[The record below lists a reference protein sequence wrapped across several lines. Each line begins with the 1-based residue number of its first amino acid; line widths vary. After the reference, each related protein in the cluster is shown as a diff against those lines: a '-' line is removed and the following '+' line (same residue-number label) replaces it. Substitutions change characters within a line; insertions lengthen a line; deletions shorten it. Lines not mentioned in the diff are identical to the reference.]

1 MGRMQPDLLARARES
16 FSFATE
22 HLSLSPGPRGARGQ
36 IWRLAAGPEVF
47 ALKHVFE
54 GAPPARGE
62 VGTEIDFARRATA
75 AGVCL
80 PASHAA
86 RDGEYVVPLTHG
98 GWLRLYDWL
107 ELSSADLAA
116 SAEALGILLARLH
129 RCAPTADREPNGAPP
144 DRWYAVP
151 PPKHQWGPLI
161 ARAAEADMSW
171 AARLAAAA
179 GHLPALHSS
188 LASTDPAGMLLCHRD
203 LHPGNVLFD
212 VAGDLVVVD
221 WEDVGPAD
229 PAQELARTLVA
240 CYHDSAPDLDS
251 MQRAYRSYVDAGGPA
266 RVRSEADF
274 TMVIATQ
281 LNFLSR
287 QVHVALDPTAPARDL
302 EWAELE
308 IDESL
313 RCLLTPDLPT
323 TILDAL

>member
-1 MGRMQPDLLARARES
+1 MQPDLVARAGES
-16 FSFATE
+16 FTFATE
-22 HLSLSPGPRGARGQ
+22 HLSLTPGPRGARGQ
-36 IWRLAAGPEVF
+36 VWRLTAGPEVF

-62 VGTEIDFARRATA
+62 VGIEIVFARRAAA

-86 RDGEYVVPLTHG
+86 RNGEYVVPLPHG

-107 ELSSADLAA
+107 ELGSADLAA

-129 RCAPTADREPNGAPP
+129 RCAPPADREPNGAPP

-161 ARAAEADMSW
+161 ARATEADMSW
-171 AARLAAAA
+171 AARLAAAVDR
-179 GHLPALHSS
+179 LPALHSI

-203 LHPGNVLFD
+203 LHPGNVLSD
-212 VAGDLVVVD
+212 GDGDLVVVD

-229 PAQELARTLVA
+229 PAQELARALVA
-240 CYHDSAPDLDS
+240 CYADGPPDLAS
-251 MQRAYRSYVDAGGPA
+251 MRRAYRSYVKADGPA

-274 TMVIATQ
+274 TLVIATQ

-287 QVHVALDPTAPARDL
+287 QVHVALDPTALARDL

-313 RCLLTPDLPT
+313 RSLLPPDLPT